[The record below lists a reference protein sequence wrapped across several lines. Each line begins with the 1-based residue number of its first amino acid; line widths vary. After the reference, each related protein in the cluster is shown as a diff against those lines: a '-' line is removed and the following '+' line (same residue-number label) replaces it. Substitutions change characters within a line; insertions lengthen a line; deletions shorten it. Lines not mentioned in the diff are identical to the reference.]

1 MTVDQIR
8 HQSDFVMA
16 QVTVIINGRQFRLA
30 CEEGQ
35 ETHLKHLAG
44 ELDRRIGDLRAQFGE
59 IGDTRLT
66 VMAALMVTDEVA
78 ESGTR
83 LRKLQEELASL
94 NEARVASAEHA
105 LATQAAIVAALNSAA
120 ERIEKLTR
128 QLNQTVGDGTIV
140 LS

>member
-8 HQSDFVMA
+8 HQSEFVMA

-35 ETHLKHLAG
+35 EGHLKHLAE
-44 ELDRRIGDLRAQFGE
+44 ELDRRIGDLRTQFGE

-83 LRKLQEELASL
+83 LRKLQEEMASL
-94 NEARVASAEHA
+94 SEARVASAEHA

>member
-1 MTVDQIR
+1 M
-8 HQSDFVMA
+8 S

-35 ETHLKHLAG
+35 EAHLKRLAG
-44 ELDRRIGDLRAQFGE
+44 ELDRRIGELRAQFGE

-66 VMAALMVTDEVA
+66 VMAALMVADEIT
-78 ESGTR
+78 ESGIR
-83 LRKLQEELASL
+83 LRKLEEELASL

-105 LATQAAIVAALNSAA
+105 KATQAAIVAALNTAA

-128 QLNQTVGDGTIV
+128 QLNQTVGEGNV
-140 LS
+140 MLS

>member
-1 MTVDQIR
+1 MR
-8 HQSDFVMA
+8 FAS
-16 QVTVIINGRQFRLA
+16 L
-30 CEEGQ
+30 
-35 ETHLKHLAG
+35 
-44 ELDRRIGDLRAQFGE
+44 IGTAA
-59 IGDTRLT
+59 

-83 LRKLQEELASL
+83 LRKLQEEMASL
-94 NEARVASAEHA
+94 SEARVASAEHA

>member
-8 HQSDFVMA
+8 HQSEFVMA

-35 ETHLKHLAG
+35 ETHLKHLAE

-94 NEARVASAEHA
+94 SEARVASAEHA
-105 LATQAAIVAALNSAA
+105 LATQAAIVSALNSAA